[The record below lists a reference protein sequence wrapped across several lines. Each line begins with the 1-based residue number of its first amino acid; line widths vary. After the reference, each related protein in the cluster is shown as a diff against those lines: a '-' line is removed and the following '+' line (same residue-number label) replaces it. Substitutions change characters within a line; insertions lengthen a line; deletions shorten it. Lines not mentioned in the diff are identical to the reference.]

1 MPAQTIYPHVAGLCR
16 RLGTWRPKTERPL
29 HSQEQTTN
37 KCTSHLTWRSVC
49 VRACVRVEASG
60 KSRSSCRLVHAGVLS
75 KTTGKILMLASYP
88 NDRQDP
94 YAGVLSKR
102 PARSLFGHTSHL
114 TALRHRRVH
123 VWMQV
128 QHLLYTSEEHQYTR
142 SLIWWL
148 SIRQPKQYTSSLYP
162 RQSIIACIDLRR
174 YKWFTSSH

>member
-1 MPAQTIYPHVAGLCR
+1 MPARTIYPHVAGLCR
-16 RLGTWRPKTERPL
+16 RLGTWRPKTKRPL
-29 HSQEQTTN
+29 HSQEQTN
-37 KCTSHLTWRSVC
+37 KQSNVPFTSLGGVC
-49 VRACVRVEASG
+49 VRACGSERKVAV
-60 KSRSSCRLVHAGVLS
+60 LVPIGPRWRF
-75 KTTGKILMLASYP
+75 IQ

-114 TALRHRRVH
+114 TALRLRRVH

-162 RQSIIACIDLRR
+162 RQSIIACIDLSR